1 MASVLLNFQACNLQ
15 LYKIRGVPR
24 TPTIS
29 KVELFKTL
37 VNRWNLVTNDTKSS
51 ISDVAGVLDAPLKIC
66 FIIGIYQGFSPHVKN
81 RCFQGTSTLQLF
93 CPCDENPQIV
103 IVKGSFFSIVAGLQP
118 TTSQNKLCHRFI
130 SMVYTTGSLQNWM
143 IMLSTF
149 YAFDIFTFVNSL
161 HSHLT
166 FFMV

>member
-29 KVELFKTL
+29 KVEFFKTL
-37 VNRWNLVTNDTKSS
+37 VNSWKLLINDTKSS
-51 ISDVAGVLDAPLKIC
+51 ISGVAGVLDTPLKIY
-66 FIIGIYQGFSPHVKN
+66 FVIGVCQGFPPHMKN
-81 RCFQGTSTLQLF
+81 RYFQGTSALQLF

-103 IVKGSFFSIVAGLQP
+103 IVKGFFFSIVAGLQP
-118 TTSQNKLCHRFI
+118 TASQNKLCHRFI
-130 SMVYTTGSLQNWM
+130 SVVYTTGSLQNWM